1 VIAVLLLG
9 LLAGGVSCAAVQGG
23 LLAGLVSRQRGTAAT
38 APTVGDDL
46 APVGGFLAGKLVSHA
61 LLGLLLGGIGS
72 VVQLSLHARTLAQ
85 LAAGLLIVVLGLA
98 QLGVPG
104 LRRVAFEPPA
114 AWGRFVRG
122 RARGMSVFSPGLL
135 GLASVLIPCGVTI
148 SVMALAI
155 TTGSP
160 WQGAALMA
168 VFVAGTAPLF
178 AILGYAAARAR
189 RAAGPWRQRLATLTG
204 LAVLAAGLFTVN
216 GGLELAGSPIAA
228 SQIGQLWSTS
238 EPAPTAPASIVDGQ
252 QQVIV
257 TAVTDAYLPGD
268 QVVMAGIPTTLI
280 VRSQQARGCIREF
293 VIPSMRV
300 EKLLPS
306 NGDTVLALGPLKP
319 GRLRLSCGMGMY
331 TATLTVKEPTA

>member
-1 VIAVLLLG
+1 VIAVLFLG

-23 LLAGLVSRQRGTAAT
+23 LLAGLVSRQRATAA
-38 APTVGDDL
+38 TVGDDL

-85 LAAGLLIVVLGLA
+85 LAAGLLIIVLGLA

-148 SVMALAI
+148 SVMALAV

-204 LAVLAAGLFTVN
+204 LAVLAAGLFTLN
-216 GGLELAGSPIAA
+216 GGLELAGSPVAA
-228 SQIGQLWSTS
+228 SQIGQLWSAS
-238 EPAPTAPASIVDGQ
+238 SVAQQPASIADGQ
-252 QQVIV
+252 QQVIL

-268 QVVMAGIPTTLI
+268 QEVAAGIPTTLI

-319 GRLRLSCGMGMY
+319 GKLRLSCGMGMY
-331 TATLTVKEPTA
+331 TATLTVVERAE